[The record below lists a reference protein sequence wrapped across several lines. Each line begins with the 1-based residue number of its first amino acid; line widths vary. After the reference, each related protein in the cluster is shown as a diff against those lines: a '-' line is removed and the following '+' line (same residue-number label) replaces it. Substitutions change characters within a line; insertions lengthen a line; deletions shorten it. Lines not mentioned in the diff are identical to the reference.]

1 MLQGNWCHVGAVIGR
16 GGNASVRRLSSPF
29 WLKAVVKTGVQGQLR
44 REGNMM
50 GCVHHPA
57 VARVFALLREHKSEP
72 NNKKKGYLVM
82 EKLGASL
89 LVALDQLTGRMPLL
103 EALSICWQL
112 ASALD
117 WVHRMKLVH
126 HDLHPGNLLKT
137 LDKKGYRLSDFGS
150 AAWMFLPDGT
160 TPTCLRQSQ

>member
-89 LVALDQLTGRMPLL
+89 LVALDQLTQDAAARGPLHL
-103 EALSICWQL
+103 LAAGLSPGLGAPHEAGAPRPAPRQP
-112 ASALD
+112 AQD
-117 WVHRMKLVH
+117 
-126 HDLHPGNLLKT
+126 PGQE
-137 LDKKGYRLSDFGS
+137 RLPP
-150 AAWMFLPDGT
+150 L
-160 TPTCLRQSQ
+160 